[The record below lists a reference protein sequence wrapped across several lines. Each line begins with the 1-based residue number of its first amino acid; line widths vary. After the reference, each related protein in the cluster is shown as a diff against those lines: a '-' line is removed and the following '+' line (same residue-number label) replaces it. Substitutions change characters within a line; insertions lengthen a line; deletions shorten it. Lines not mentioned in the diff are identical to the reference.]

1 MAQWKSVRQL
11 LPALDG
17 EPDSVFHAKM
27 QQWADRIER
36 LMADKRHAA
45 TSVSQSVIDAN
56 LEPYRIY
63 YRQRGAIRGDSD
75 EGMMRWYHEQA
86 A

>member
-1 MAQWKSVRQL
+1 MAQWKSVRQP
-11 LPALDG
+11 LPSLDG
-17 EPDSVFHAKM
+17 DPDSVFHAKM
-27 QQWADRIER
+27 HQWADRIAR
-36 LMADKRHAA
+36 LMADKGRAA
-45 TSVSQSVIDAN
+45 TSVSRSVIDAS

-63 YRQRGAIRGDSD
+63 YRQRGAVRGDSD